1 MHKPKGK
8 VMLKNTRGFTL
19 IELVMVI
26 LILGILAA
34 VAIPRFVDLQSDA
47 RSATAKG
54 VAGAISGTAS
64 ILHAQYLLKGTVY
77 TLGATE
83 SPADTNMVLGA
94 AGISGVTIAANVP
107 TSSPNNVVAS
117 AITITIGGMPYTLT
131 YTSGSATTGPRVR
144 NNF

>member
-1 MHKPKGK
+1 MI
-8 VMLKNTRGFTL
+8 KNTRGFTL

-54 VAGAISGTAS
+54 VAGSISGAAS
-64 ILHAQYLLKGTVY
+64 MLHAQYLLKGTVY

-94 AGISGVTIAANVP
+94 AGISGVTIAVSDA
-107 TSSPNNVVAS
+107 TSAPDNVVGS
-117 AITITIGGMPYTLT
+117 AITITVGGAPYTMT
-131 YTSGSATTGPRVR
+131 YTSGSATTGPRTR

>member
-1 MHKPKGK
+1 
-8 VMLKNTRGFTL
+8 MLKNTRGFTL

-94 AGISGVTIAANVP
+94 AGISGVTIAVSDA
-107 TSSPNNVVAS
+107 TSSPNNVTGSLV
-117 AITITIGGMPYTLT
+117 TITVGGAPYTMT
-131 YTSGSATTGPRVR
+131 YTSGSSTASPRTKY
-144 NNF
+144 NF

>member
-1 MHKPKGK
+1 MPKN
-8 VMLKNTRGFTL
+8 MSGFTL

-34 VAIPRFVDLQSDA
+34 VAVPRFVDLQADA
-47 RSATAKG
+47 KLATAKG
-54 VAGAISGTAS
+54 ISGAVS
-64 ILHAQYLLKGTVY
+64 GAANVLHAQYLLRGTVY

-94 AGISGVTIAANVP
+94 AGISGVTILAAVP
-107 TSSPNNVVAS
+107 TSSPNNVTPSLV
-117 AITITIGGMPYTLT
+117 TITVGGTPYTMT
-131 YTSGSATTGPRVR
+131 YTSGSATTGPRIR

>member
-1 MHKPKGK
+1 
-8 VMLKNTRGFTL
+8 MLKNTRGFTL

-54 VAGAISGTAS
+54 VAGSISGAAS
-64 ILHAQYLLKGTVY
+64 VLHAQYLLKGTVY

-94 AGISGVTIAANVP
+94 AGINGVTIAVNDATP
-107 TSSPNNVVAS
+107 SPNNATS
-117 AITITIGGMPYTLT
+117 ALVTITVGGAPYTLT
-131 YTSGSATTGPRVR
+131 YTSGSATTGPRVKY
-144 NNF
+144 NF